1 MMNEHSFTCTPGARA
16 HPKSLASQPRLLISF
31 YLTFKIPTSVNSV
44 PVSQTSALF
53 CSSPELKRK
62 TNVSVIEGN
71 LSNTFSEVVREIHN
85 AAKNFLLKFN
95 TKSNWYVL
103 SFFFGLGAEF
113 PALNWTKDDGHVER
127 RGQMRGKLACKV
139 RFQPSHS

>member
-1 MMNEHSFTCTPGARA
+1 MNEHSFTCTPGARA

-95 TKSNWYVL
+95 TKSN
-103 SFFFGLGAEF
+103 
-113 PALNWTKDDGHVER
+113 
-127 RGQMRGKLACKV
+127 
-139 RFQPSHS
+139 